1 MKREGTMM
9 MNTNKQA
16 RALMIRHQKMIRN
29 RQQSMLGRVASEIGL
44 DVNNTEY
51 YNNLK
56 SAPLSSFARN
66 YDRSNSSLS

>member
-1 MKREGTMM
+1 MV
-9 MNTNKQA
+9 NTTQQS
-16 RALMIRHQKMIRN
+16 RALMMRHQKMMRN

-56 SAPLSSFARN
+56 SAPLSSFATN
-66 YDRSNSSLS
+66 YDRSNSTLS